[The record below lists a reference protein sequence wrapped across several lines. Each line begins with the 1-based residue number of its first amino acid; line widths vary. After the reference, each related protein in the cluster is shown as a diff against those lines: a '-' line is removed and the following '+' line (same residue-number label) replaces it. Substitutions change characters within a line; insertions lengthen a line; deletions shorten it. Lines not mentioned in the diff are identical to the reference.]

1 MPVRMEED
9 EDNNSRGSGNSG
21 GGGSSGGGGKGW
33 GGLFALLGLLF
44 VAFRKW
50 PKTTIV
56 VLILAAVFYFIFG
69 TGDNSNHGHE
79 SSNTTNSYG
88 CQMKQEVYDKAE
100 VFEPLD
106 GDRNSLPTYI
116 SLEKFAPKRLSQGQQ
131 GSCVGWASAYAARTI
146 LEAAATGKDPNSLTF
161 SPAFLYN
168 QIGNADCN
176 GSYVVDAM
184 KTLMNVG
191 AMSLNDFPYDE
202 NHCDRKPN
210 NQEIGEAHQYAM
222 RGYNRL
228 TKDDDNYALDMLAI
242 KQNLAQGAPV
252 VIGMSVGGT
261 FEDMNGIESWIPT
274 DKDYSDKDNF
284 GGHALCVIGYDDN
297 KNGGSFQ
304 IMNSWGDDF
313 GVNGLFWMP
322 YEHFEKFTNEAYGL
336 YPLESRKPED
346 KKKLNVSFGL
356 VENSTKNY
364 IPLSKKSGST
374 FETGVLAIGTKF
386 KIEVTNST
394 ECYTYVFG
402 QDTDNS
408 SYVLFP
414 YTPKHSAFCG
424 IKGTRLFPKDYSM
437 KLDDKGNK
445 DFMAIVVSKKQLDF
459 QNINTQVNTSTNDN
473 YESMLKAALKDKLL
487 TDVKFKDEE
496 TISIDESD
504 AENGVVLMVIEI
516 NKK

>member
-1 MPVRMEED
+1 
-9 EDNNSRGSGNSG
+9 NS
-21 GGGSSGGGGKGW
+21 
-33 GGLFALLGLLF
+33 
-44 VAFRKW
+44 
-50 PKTTIV
+50 
-56 VLILAAVFYFIFG
+56 
-69 TGDNSNHGHE
+69 
-79 SSNTTNSYG
+79 
-88 CQMKQEVYDKAE
+88 M
-100 VFEPLD
+100 
-106 GDRNSLPTYI
+106 
-116 SLEKFAPKRLSQGQQ
+116 
-131 GSCVGWASAYAARTI
+131 
-146 LEAAATGKDPNSLTF
+146 TF

-168 QIGNADCN
+168 QIGNSDCN

-184 KTLMNVG
+184 KTLTNVG

-210 NQEIGEAHQYAM
+210 DQEIGEAHQYEM

-228 TKDDDNYALDMLAI
+228 TKDDNDYKLDMLAI
-242 KQNLAQGAPV
+242 KQNIAQGAPV
-252 VIGMSVGGT
+252 VIGMAVGGT
-261 FEDMNGIESWIPT
+261 FEDMNGVESWIPT
-274 DKDYSDKDNF
+274 DKDYNDKDNF

-313 GVNGLFWMP
+313 GIDGLFWMP

-336 YPLESRKPED
+336 YPLASKKPED
-346 KKKLNVSFGL
+346 KKKLHVSFGL

-364 IPLSKKSGST
+364 IPLTKKSGAT

-386 KIEVTNST
+386 KIEVTNKT

-402 QDTDNS
+402 QETDNS

-424 IKGTRLFPKDYSM
+424 IIGTRLFPKDYSM
-437 KLDDKGNK
+437 KLDDKGTK
-445 DFMAIVVSKKQLDF
+445 DYMAIVVSKKQLDF
-459 QNINTQVNTSTNDN
+459 QNINALANNNTNDN
-473 YESMLKAALKDKLL
+473 YETMLRAALKDKLL
-487 TDVKFKDEE
+487 ADVNFKDGE